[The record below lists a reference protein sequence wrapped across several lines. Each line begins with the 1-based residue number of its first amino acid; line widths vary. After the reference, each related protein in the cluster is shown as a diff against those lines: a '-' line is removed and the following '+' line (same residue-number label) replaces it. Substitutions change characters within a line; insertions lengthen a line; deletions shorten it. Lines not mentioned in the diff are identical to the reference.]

1 MTSVSPSPA
10 AANDNQLRRNALGL
24 PSAMAMSL
32 AFISPTIGVIF
43 ISSLI
48 AGKAGLSSPF
58 IFIIGT
64 LGIAL
69 MASTLAQFTRRITS
83 AGTFYKFICQ
93 SFGTSTAFV
102 AGMVLLLAYTLQSPL
117 NTNLF
122 GGFVSQTLAADFG
135 IHISWWILMIFI
147 VVAVGALAWYSVH
160 TSMSFDL
167 AFVIAEVSVAAVLLF
182 LIIVKGGAH
191 GQVPSSFLPTH
202 AASGFGGLGTAF
214 VFIVLAFFGFESSTT
229 VAEETRNPRRN
240 LPIALIGSVVLT
252 GLWFTF
258 AMYSI
263 IVGYGSAHV
272 TQVASATAP
281 LHDLAVRYIGGWYG
295 NLIDLAAISAI
306 IAVLLA
312 IHTAN
317 FRVIYALGRD
327 GVLHRA
333 LGRTHPRHQT
343 PHVAIIAYSI
353 FTLVI
358 GLAAGA
364 GWGPLPA
371 FGDLG
376 YLSSLA
382 ILPVYIGANVALPF
396 FIYRRYRSEFS
407 VLVHVI
413 FPVVSSV
420 IFLLAIWLNVHPYP
434 ATAPNNIFPPL
445 LAAFI
450 VAAIITAAVLRRRQS
465 PALARLGSVL
475 FMEAQAM
482 PEAQDV
488 AGTPT
493 GPGHARGA
501 AGTEAAPDTALG
513 AAGTP
518 APAGD

>member
-1 MTSVSPSPA
+1 MASATPRASAPA
-10 AANDNQLRRNALGL
+10 HADGGDNQLRRNALGL
-24 PSAMAMSL
+24 PSALAISL

-48 AGKAGLSSPF
+48 AGKAGISSPF
-58 IFIIGT
+58 VFIIGT

-122 GGFVSQTLAADFG
+122 GGFVSQTLATDFG
-135 IHISWWILMIFI
+135 IHIAWWILMIVI

-160 TSMSFDL
+160 TSMRFDL
-167 AFVIAEVSVAAVLLF
+167 AFVIAEVTIAGILLL
-182 LIIVKGGAH
+182 LILFKGGDH
-191 GQVPSSFLPTH
+191 GQVPTAFLPTH
-202 AASGFGGLGTAF
+202 SPSGFGGLGEAF

-229 VAEETRNPRRN
+229 VAEEVRKPRRN

-258 AMYSI
+258 AMYAI
-263 IVGYGSAHV
+263 VVGYGSRHV
-272 TQVASATAP
+272 SQIASATAP

-295 NLIDLAAISAI
+295 NLVDLAAVSAI

-317 FRVIYALGRD
+317 FRVLYALGRD
-327 GVLHRA
+327 GALPRP
-333 LGRTHPRHQT
+333 LGRTHPKYKT
-343 PHVAIIAYSI
+343 PHIAIIAYSI

-358 GLAAGA
+358 GMAAGF
-364 GWGPLPA
+364 GWGPVPS

-396 FIYRRYRSEFS
+396 FIYRRYRDEFS
-407 VLVHVI
+407 VVVHVV
-413 FPVVSSV
+413 FPVLSSA
-420 IFLLAIWLNVHPYP
+420 IFLVAIYLSLHPYP
-434 ATAPNNIFPPL
+434 ASAPTNIFPWVL
-445 LAAFI
+445 LGFIAASI
-450 VAAIITAAVLRRRQS
+450 ATAWTLRRRGS
-465 PALARLGSVL
+465 PVLEKLGSVL
-475 FMEAQAM
+475 FMEAQAT
-482 PEAQDV
+482 PEAVDV
-488 AGTPT
+488 AGTPGGPHGPLDRS
-493 GPGHARGA
+493 GPGQVER
-501 AGTEAAPDTALG
+501 TA
-513 AAGTP
+513 
-518 APAGD
+518 D

>member
-1 MTSVSPSPA
+1 MATA
-10 AANDNQLRRNALGL
+10 APPPTAVNDNQLRRNVLGL

-58 IFIIGT
+58 IFLVGT
-64 LGIAL
+64 IGIAL
-69 MASTLAQFTRRITS
+69 MASTLAQFTRRVTS

-102 AGMVLLLAYTLQSPL
+102 AGMVLLLAYVLQGPL

-122 GGFVSQTLAADFG
+122 GGFVSQTLASDFG
-135 IHISWWILMIFI
+135 IHISWWILMLFI
-147 VVAVGALAWYSVH
+147 VLAVGALAWYSVH
-160 TSMSFDL
+160 TSMRFDL
-167 AFVIAEVSVAAVLLF
+167 AFVVAEVSVAGILLL
-182 LIIVKGGAH
+182 LIIFKGGDH

-202 AASGFGGLGTAF
+202 SPSGFGGLGEAF

-229 VAEETRNPRRN
+229 VAEEVRNPRRN

-252 GLWFTF
+252 GLWFSF

-263 IVGYGSAHV
+263 IVGYGAQHV
-272 TQVASATAP
+272 SQISSATAP
-281 LHDLAVRYIGGWYG
+281 LHDLANRYIGSWYA
-295 NLIDLAAISAI
+295 NLVDLAAVSAI

-327 GVLHRA
+327 GALPKL
-333 LGRTHPRHQT
+333 LGRTHPRYKT
-343 PHVAIIAYSI
+343 PHMAIIAYSI

-358 GLAAGA
+358 GLAAGIA
-364 GWGPLPA
+364 WGPLAA

-382 ILPVYIGANVALPF
+382 ILPVYIGANIALPF
-396 FIYRRYRSEFS
+396 FIYHRYRSEFS

-413 FPVVSSV
+413 FPAVSSV
-420 IFLLAIWLNVHPYP
+420 IFLLAIWLSIHPYP
-434 ATAPNNIFPPL
+434 SSAPTNIFPPL

-450 VAAIITAAVLRRRQS
+450 VAAIITAIVLRRRNS
-465 PALARLGSVL
+465 PVLTKLGSVL

-493 GPGHARGA
+493 GP
-501 AGTEAAPDTALG
+501 ESSLG
-513 AAGTP
+513 AGS
-518 APAGD
+518 

>member
-1 MTSVSPSPA
+1 MAA
-10 AANDNQLRRNALGL
+10 AANAPAPGPAPSDNQLKRNALGL
-24 PSAMAMSL
+24 PSAMAISL

-58 IFIIGT
+58 VFIIGT

-122 GGFVSQTLAADFG
+122 GGFVSQILATDFK
-135 IHISWWILMIFI
+135 IHVAWWILMIFI

-160 TSMSFDL
+160 TSMRFDL
-167 AFVIAEVSVAAVLLF
+167 AFVIAEVTIAGILLL
-182 LIIVKGGAH
+182 LIIFKGGDH
-191 GQVPSSFLPTH
+191 GQAPTSFVPTH
-202 AASGFGGLGTAF
+202 SPSGFGGLGEAF

-263 IVGYGSAHV
+263 IVGYGAKHV
-272 TQVASATAP
+272 SQIASATAP
-281 LHDLAVRYIGGWYG
+281 LHDLAVRYIGNWYG
-295 NLIDLAAISAI
+295 DMVDLAAVSAI

-327 GVLHRA
+327 GALPRA
-333 LGRTHPRHQT
+333 LGRTHRKYKT
-343 PHVAIIAYSI
+343 PHVAIIVYSI
-353 FTLVI
+353 FTLTI

-364 GWGPLPA
+364 GWGPIPS

-382 ILPVYIGANVALPF
+382 ILPVYIGANIALPF
-396 FIYRRYRSEFS
+396 FIYRRYRDEFS
-407 VLVHVI
+407 VVVHVV
-413 FPVVSSV
+413 FPVLSSA
-420 IFLLAIWLNVHPYP
+420 IFVVAIYLNLHPYP
-434 ATAPNNIFPPL
+434 ATAPENIFPWVL
-445 LAAFI
+445 VGFI
-450 VAAIITAAVLRRRQS
+450 IASIITAWLLRRRGS
-465 PALARLGSVL
+465 PVLERLGSVL
-475 FMEAQAM
+475 FMEAQSI
-482 PEAQDV
+482 PEAVDV
-488 AGTPT
+488 AATPGAPLGPLDRS
-493 GPGHARGA
+493 GPGRVER
-501 AGTEAAPDTALG
+501 TPD
-513 AAGTP
+513 
-518 APAGD
+518 

>member
-1 MTSVSPSPA
+1 MASA
-10 AANDNQLRRNALGL
+10 APPPTAVTDNQLRRNALGL

-58 IFIIGT
+58 VFIVGT

-122 GGFVSQTLAADFG
+122 GGFVSQTLATDFG
-135 IHISWWILMIFI
+135 IHISWWILMIVI
-147 VVAVGALAWYSVH
+147 VLAVGALAWYSVH
-160 TSMSFDL
+160 TSMRFDL
-167 AFVIAEVSVAAVLLF
+167 AFVIAEVSVAGILLL
-182 LIIVKGGAH
+182 LIIFKGGDH
-191 GQVPSSFLPTH
+191 GQAPATLLPTH
-202 AASGFGGLGTAF
+202 SPSGFGGLGEAF

-263 IVGYGSAHV
+263 IVGYGTGHV
-272 TQVASATAP
+272 NQIASATAP
-281 LHDLAVRYIGGWYG
+281 LHDLGQRYIGGWYA
-295 NLIDLAAISAI
+295 NLVDLAAVSAI

-317 FRVIYALGRD
+317 FRVLYALGRD
-327 GVLHRA
+327 GVLPKQ
-333 LGRTHPRHQT
+333 LGRTHHRHQT
-343 PHVAIIAYSI
+343 PHVAIIVYSI

-364 GWGPLPA
+364 GWGPLAA

-396 FIYRRYRSEFS
+396 FIYHRYRSEFS
-407 VLVHVI
+407 VVVHVV
-413 FPVVSSV
+413 FPAVSSV
-420 IFLLAIWLNVHPYP
+420 IFLLAIWLSIHPYP
-434 ATAPNNIFPPL
+434 ASTPTNIFPPL

-450 VAAIITAAVLRRRQS
+450 IAAIITALVLRRRNS
-465 PALARLGSVL
+465 PVLAKLGNVL

-488 AGTPT
+488 AGTPV
-493 GPGHARGA
+493 GP
-501 AGTEAAPDTALG
+501 ENALG
-513 AAGTP
+513 ATG
-518 APAGD
+518 G

>member
-1 MTSVSPSPA
+1 MTTHAGSPPA
-10 AANDNQLRRNALGL
+10 SDNQLKRNVLGL
-24 PSAMAMSL
+24 PSALAMSL

-48 AGKAGLSSPF
+48 AGKAGLASPF
-58 IFIIGT
+58 IFLVGT

-69 MASTLAQFTRRITS
+69 MASTLAQFTKRVTS

-102 AGMVLLLAYTLQSPL
+102 AGMVLLLSYTLQSPL

-135 IHISWWILMIFI
+135 IHIAWWVLMIFI
-147 VVAVGALAWYSVH
+147 VVAIGALAWYSVH
-160 TSMSFDL
+160 TSMRFDL
-167 AFVIAEVSVAAVLLF
+167 AFVIAEVSVTGILLL
-182 LIIVKGGAH
+182 LIIFKGGAA

-202 AASGFGGLGTAF
+202 SASGFGGLGEAF

-229 VAEETRNPRRN
+229 VAEEVKNPRRN

-252 GLWFTF
+252 GLWFSF

-272 TQVASATAP
+272 GQIASATAP

-295 NLIDLAAISAI
+295 NLVDLAAVSAI

-327 GVLHRA
+327 GVLPRP
-333 LGRTHPRHQT
+333 LGRTHHKHKT
-343 PHVAIIAYSI
+343 PHISIIAYSI

-358 GLAAGA
+358 GLVAGVA
-364 GWGPLPA
+364 WGPLPA
-371 FGDLG
+371 FGDIG

-407 VLVHVI
+407 VLVHAI
-413 FPVVSSV
+413 FPALSSL
-420 IFLLAIWLNVHPYP
+420 IFLIAIWLSIHPYP
-434 ATAPNNIFPPL
+434 TTAPTNIFPWL
-445 LAAFI
+445 LAVFMVGSVI
-450 VAAIITAAVLRRRQS
+450 AAVVLRRRRS
-465 PALARLGSVL
+465 PMLAKLGEVL
-475 FMEAQAM
+475 FIQG
-482 PEAQDV
+482 D
-488 AGTPT
+488 
-493 GPGHARGA
+493 GA
-501 AGTEAAPDTALG
+501 AGEDAESGPALPGSAMSPDGMEAAQG
-513 AAGTP
+513 
-518 APAGD
+518 

>member
-1 MTSVSPSPA
+1 MA
-10 AANDNQLRRNALGL
+10 AANAPAPAPDRATSDNQLKRNALGL
-24 PSAMAMSL
+24 PSAMAISL

-58 IFIIGT
+58 VFIIGT

-93 SFGTSTAFV
+93 AFGTSTAFV

-122 GGFVSQTLAADFG
+122 GGFVSQTLASDFG
-135 IHISWWILMIFI
+135 VHIAWWVLMIFI
-147 VVAVGALAWYSVH
+147 VIAVGALAWYSVH
-160 TSMSFDL
+160 TSMRFDL
-167 AFVIAEVSVAAVLLF
+167 AFVIAEVTIAGILLL
-182 LIIVKGGAH
+182 LIIFKGGDH
-191 GQVPSSFLPTH
+191 GQAPTAFLPTH
-202 AASGFGGLGTAF
+202 SPSGFGGLGEAF

-263 IVGYGSAHV
+263 VVGYGAKHV
-272 TQVASATAP
+272 SQIASATAP
-281 LHDLAVRYIGGWYG
+281 LHVLAVRYIGGWYG
-295 NLIDLAAISAI
+295 DMVDLAAISAI

-317 FRVIYALGRD
+317 FRVLYALGRD
-327 GVLHRA
+327 GALPRA
-333 LGRTHPRHQT
+333 LGRTHPRHKT

-358 GLAAGA
+358 GLAAGF
-364 GWGPLPA
+364 GWGPIPS

-396 FIYRRYRSEFS
+396 FIYKRYRDEFS
-407 VLVHVI
+407 VVVHVV
-413 FPVVSSV
+413 FPVLSSA
-420 IFLLAIWLNVHPYP
+420 IFVVAIYLSLHPYP
-434 ATAPNNIFPPL
+434 ATAPENIFPWVL
-445 LAAFI
+445 LGFI
-450 VAAIITAAVLRRRQS
+450 IASIVTAWLLHRRGSPVLE
-465 PALARLGSVL
+465 RLGSVL
-475 FMEAQAM
+475 FMEAQSI
-482 PEAQDV
+482 PEAADV
-488 AGTPT
+488 AGTPSGPAGALDRA
-493 GPGHARGA
+493 GPGPVER
-501 AGTEAAPDTALG
+501 
-513 AAGTP
+513 TP
-518 APAGD
+518 E

>member
-1 MTSVSPSPA
+1 MSTA
-10 AANDNQLRRNALGL
+10 APPPTVVNDNQLRRNVLGL
-24 PSAMAMSL
+24 PSALAISL

-58 IFIIGT
+58 IFLVGT

-102 AGMVLLLAYTLQSPL
+102 AGMVLLLAYVLQSPL

-122 GGFVSQTLAADFG
+122 GGFLSQTLASDFG
-135 IHISWWILMIFI
+135 VHITWWILMLFI
-147 VVAVGALAWYSVH
+147 VLAVGALAWYSVH
-160 TSMSFDL
+160 TSMRFDL
-167 AFVIAEVSVAAVLLF
+167 AFVIAEVSVAGILLL
-182 LIIVKGGAH
+182 LIIFKGGDH
-191 GQVPSSFLPTH
+191 GQVPTSFLPTH
-202 AASGFGGLGTAF
+202 SPSGFGGLGEAF

-229 VAEETRNPRRN
+229 VAEEVRNPRRN

-252 GLWFTF
+252 GLWFSF

-263 IVGYGSAHV
+263 IVGYGARHV
-272 TQVASATAP
+272 DQISSATAP
-281 LHDLAVRYIGGWYG
+281 LHDLAQRYIGGWYA
-295 NLIDLAAISAI
+295 NLVDLAAVSAI

-327 GVLHRA
+327 GALPKL
-333 LGRTHPRHQT
+333 LGRTHPRYKT
-343 PHVAIIAYSI
+343 PHMAIIAYSI

-358 GLAAGA
+358 GLLAGIA
-364 GWGPLPA
+364 WGPLPA

-382 ILPVYIGANVALPF
+382 ILPVYIGANIALPF
-396 FIYRRYRSEFS
+396 FIYHRYRTEFS
-407 VLVHVI
+407 VVVHVI
-413 FPVVSSV
+413 FPAVSSV
-420 IFLLAIWLNVHPYP
+420 IFLLAIWLSIHPYP
-434 ATAPNNIFPPL
+434 ATAPTKYFPPL

-450 VAAIITAAVLRRRQS
+450 VAAIITAIVLRRRNS
-465 PALARLGSVL
+465 PVLAKLGSVL

-493 GPGHARGA
+493 GPGG
-501 AGTEAAPDTALG
+501 ALG
-513 AAGTP
+513 G
-518 APAGD
+518 

>member
-1 MTSVSPSPA
+1 MSAATPSTRA
-10 AANDNQLRRNALGL
+10 ASDNQLKRNALGL

-43 ISSLI
+43 ISALI

-58 IFIIGT
+58 VFIVGT

-69 MASTLAQFTRRITS
+69 MASTLAQFTRRVTS

-93 SFGTSTAFV
+93 SFGTATAFV

-122 GGFVSQTLAADFG
+122 GGFVSQVLAADFG
-135 IHISWWILMIFI
+135 IHITWWVLMIGI
-147 VVAVGALAWYSVH
+147 VLAVGALAWYSVH
-160 TSMSFDL
+160 TSMRFDL
-167 AFVIAEVSVAAVLLF
+167 AFVVAEVSVAAILLL
-182 LIIVKGGAH
+182 LIVFRGGDH
-191 GQVPSSFLPTH
+191 GQVPSAFLPSH
-202 AASGFGGLGTAF
+202 SPSGFGGLGEAF

-252 GLWFTF
+252 GLWFAF

-272 TQVASATAP
+272 SKIASATAP
-281 LHDLAVRYIGGWYG
+281 LHDLATRYIGGWYG
-295 NLIDLAAISAI
+295 NLIDLAAVSAI

-317 FRVIYALGRD
+317 FRVLYALGRD
-327 GVLHRA
+327 GALPRA
-333 LGRTHPRHQT
+333 LGRTHARHKT
-343 PHVAIIAYSI
+343 PHVAIIAYSV

-358 GLAAGA
+358 GLAAGIA
-364 GWGPLPA
+364 WGPLPS

-376 YLSSLA
+376 YLS
-382 ILPVYIGANVALPF
+382 
-396 FIYRRYRSEFS
+396 
-407 VLVHVI
+407 VLVHVV

-420 IFLLAIWLNVHPYP
+420 IFLAAIWLSIHPYP
-434 ATAPNNIFPPL
+434 TSAPTNLFPPL

-450 VAAIITAAVLRRRQS
+450 VASIVAAYVLRRRGS
-465 PALARLGSVL
+465 AVLARLGAVL

-482 PEAQDV
+482 PEAQDI
-488 AGTPT
+488 
-493 GPGHARGA
+493 
-501 AGTEAAPDTALG
+501 
-513 AAGTP
+513 AGTP
-518 APAGD
+518 AGPDGMLAQPGILGAADDRAPLAGGEG

>member
-1 MTSVSPSPA
+1 MSTA
-10 AANDNQLRRNALGL
+10 APPPTAVNDNQLRRNVLGL

-58 IFIIGT
+58 IFLVGT
-64 LGIAL
+64 VGIAL

-102 AGMVLLLAYTLQSPL
+102 AGMVLLLAYVLQSPL

-122 GGFVSQTLAADFG
+122 GGFVSQTLASDFG

-147 VVAVGALAWYSVH
+147 VLAVGALAWYSVH
-160 TSMSFDL
+160 TSMRFDL
-167 AFVIAEVSVAAVLLF
+167 AFVVAEVSVAGILLL
-182 LIIVKGGAH
+182 LIIFKGGDH

-202 AASGFGGLGTAF
+202 SPSGFGGLGEAF

-229 VAEETRNPRRN
+229 VAEEVRNPRRN

-252 GLWFTF
+252 GLWFSF

-263 IVGYGSAHV
+263 IVGYGARHV
-272 TQVASATAP
+272 SQISSATAP
-281 LHDLAVRYIGGWYG
+281 LHDLAQRYIGGWYA
-295 NLIDLAAISAI
+295 NLVDLAAVSAI

-327 GVLHRA
+327 GALPKL
-333 LGRTHPRHQT
+333 LGRTHPRHKT
-343 PHVAIIAYSI
+343 PHMAIIAYSI

-358 GLAAGA
+358 GLAAGIA
-364 GWGPLPA
+364 WGPLPA

-382 ILPVYIGANVALPF
+382 ILPVYIGANIALPF
-396 FIYRRYRSEFS
+396 FIYHRYRSEFS
-407 VLVHVI
+407 VVVHVI
-413 FPVVSSV
+413 FPAVSSV
-420 IFLLAIWLNVHPYP
+420 IFLLAIWLSIHPYP
-434 ATAPNNIFPPL
+434 ATAPTKFFPPL
-445 LAAFI
+445 LAVFV
-450 VAAIITAAVLRRRQS
+450 VAAIITAIVLRRRNS
-465 PALARLGSVL
+465 PVLAKLGSVL

-488 AGTPT
+488 AGTPA
-493 GPGHARGA
+493 GPGS
-501 AGTEAAPDTALG
+501 ALG
-513 AAGTP
+513 G
-518 APAGD
+518 

>member
-1 MTSVSPSPA
+1 MATVPPPA
-10 AANDNQLRRNALGL
+10 EVTDNQLRRNALGL

-58 IFIIGT
+58 VFIIGT

-122 GGFVSQTLAADFG
+122 GGFVSQTLASDFG
-135 IHISWWILMIFI
+135 VHISWWILMIVI
-147 VVAVGALAWYSVH
+147 VLAVGALAWYSVH
-160 TSMSFDL
+160 TSMRFDL
-167 AFVIAEVSVAAVLLF
+167 AFVIAEVSIAGALLL
-182 LIIVKGGAH
+182 LIVFKGGDH
-191 GQVPSSFLPTH
+191 GQAPSALLPSH
-202 AASGFGGLGTAF
+202 SPSGFGGLGEAF

-263 IVGYGSAHV
+263 IVGYGTGHV
-272 TQVASATAP
+272 GQIASASAP
-281 LHDLAVRYIGGWYG
+281 LHDLAQRYIGGWYA
-295 NLIDLAAISAI
+295 NLVDLAAVSAI

-317 FRVIYALGRD
+317 FRVLYALGRD
-327 GVLHRA
+327 GVLPKP
-333 LGRTHPRHQT
+333 LGRTHRTHQT
-343 PHVAIIAYSI
+343 PHVAIIVYSI

-364 GWGPLPA
+364 GWGPLSA
-371 FGDLG
+371 FADLG

-396 FIYRRYRSEFS
+396 FIHRRYRSEFS
-407 VLVHVI
+407 VVVHVV
-413 FPVVSSV
+413 FPVLSSL
-420 IFLLAIWLNVHPYP
+420 IFLVAIWLSIHPYP
-434 ATAPNNIFPPL
+434 ATAPENIFPPL
-445 LAAFI
+445 LVAFI
-450 VAAIITAAVLRRRQS
+450 VASVVVAVVLRRRGS
-465 PALARLGSVL
+465 PVLAKLGAVL

-488 AGTPT
+488 T
-493 GPGHARGA
+493 HA
-501 AGTEAAPDTALG
+501 TVDPETALG
-513 AAGTP
+513 GT
-518 APAGD
+518 GG

>member
-1 MTSVSPSPA
+1 MATAKPRATATAPA
-10 AANDNQLRRNALGL
+10 AVSENQLKRNALGL

-135 IHISWWILMIFI
+135 IHIAWWILMIFI
-147 VVAVGALAWYSVH
+147 VIAVGALAWYSVH
-160 TSMSFDL
+160 TSMRFDL
-167 AFVIAEVSVAAVLLF
+167 AFVIAEVTVAGILLL
-182 LIIVKGGAH
+182 LIIFKGGDH
-191 GQVPSSFLPTH
+191 GQVPTSFLPTH
-202 AASGFGGLGTAF
+202 SPSGFGGLGEAF

-252 GLWFTF
+252 GLWFSF

-263 IVGYGSAHV
+263 IVGYGARHV
-272 TQVASATAP
+272 SQIASATAP
-281 LHDLAVRYIGGWYG
+281 LHVLAVRYIGSWYG
-295 NLIDLAAISAI
+295 DMVDLAAVSAI

-317 FRVIYALGRD
+317 FRVLYALGRD
-327 GVLHRA
+327 GALPRA
-333 LGRTHPRHQT
+333 LGRTHPRHET
-343 PHVAIIAYSI
+343 PHVAIIVYSI

-358 GLAAGA
+358 GLAAGF
-364 GWGPLPA
+364 GWGPLPS

-407 VLVHVI
+407 VLVHAV
-413 FPVVSSV
+413 FPALSSA
-420 IFLLAIWLNVHPYP
+420 IFLVAIYLSLHPYP
-434 ATAPNNIFPPL
+434 TSAPETIFPWVL
-445 LAAFI
+445 LGFI
-450 VAAIITAAVLRRRQS
+450 AAAIITAWELRRRGS
-465 PALARLGSVL
+465 PVLEKLGSVL
-475 FMEAQAM
+475 FMEAQAV
-482 PEAQDV
+482 PAAADV
-488 AGTPT
+488 AGTPA
-493 GPGHARGA
+493 GP
-501 AGTEAAPDTALG
+501 AGPLDPPG
-513 AAGTP
+513 P
-518 APAGD
+518 APAGGTAG

>member
-1 MTSVSPSPA
+1 MASLTPSASADARA
-10 AANDNQLRRNALGL
+10 ADGDNQLRRNALGL
-24 PSAMAMSL
+24 PSALAISL

-58 IFIIGT
+58 VFIIGT

-102 AGMVLLLAYTLQSPL
+102 AGMVLLLAYVLQSPL

-122 GGFVSQTLAADFG
+122 GGFVSQTLSSDFG
-135 IHISWWILMIFI
+135 IHIAWWILMIFI
-147 VVAVGALAWYSVH
+147 VIAVGALAWYSVH

-167 AFVIAEVSVAAVLLF
+167 AFVIAEVSVAGILLF
-182 LIIVKGGAH
+182 LIVFKGGDH
-191 GQVPSSFLPTH
+191 GQAPTAFLPSH
-202 AASGFGGLGTAF
+202 SPSGFGGLGEAF

-263 IVGYGSAHV
+263 IVGYGTRHV
-272 TQVASATAP
+272 SQIASASAP
-281 LHDLAVRYIGGWYG
+281 LHDLAQRYIAGWYA
-295 NLIDLAAISAI
+295 NLVDLAAVSAI

-317 FRVIYALGRD
+317 FRVLYALGRD
-327 GVLHRA
+327 GVLPKP
-333 LGRTHPRHQT
+333 LGRTHPKHQT
-343 PHVAIIAYSI
+343 PHVAIIVYSI

-364 GWGPLPA
+364 GWGPLA
-371 FGDLG
+371 SFGDLG

-396 FIYRRYRSEFS
+396 FIYRRYRNEFS
-407 VLVHVI
+407 VIVHVV
-413 FPVVSSV
+413 FPVVSSA
-420 IFLLAIWLNVHPYP
+420 IFLVAIWLSIHPYP
-434 ATAPNNIFPPL
+434 TSAPENIFPWLL
-445 LAAFI
+445 LAFI
-450 VAAIITAAVLRRRQS
+450 IASIAVALVLRRRGS
-465 PALARLGSVL
+465 PVLAKLGSVL

-493 GPGHARGA
+493 GPAS
-501 AGTEAAPDTALG
+501 ALG
-513 AAGTP
+513 GT
-518 APAGD
+518 GG

>member
-1 MTSVSPSPA
+1 
-10 AANDNQLRRNALGL
+10 
-24 PSAMAMSL
+24 MAMSL

-58 IFIIGT
+58 IFIVGT

-122 GGFVSQTLAADFG
+122 GGFVSQTLSADFG
-135 IHISWWILMIFI
+135 IHVSWWILMVVI
-147 VVAVGALAWYSVH
+147 VIAVGALAWYSVH

-167 AFVIAEVSVAAVLLF
+167 AFVIAEVSVAGILLF
-182 LIIVKGGAH
+182 LIIFKGGAH
-191 GQVPSSFLPTH
+191 GQAPSSFLPTH
-202 AASGFGGLGTAF
+202 SASGFGGLGTAF

-272 TQVASATAP
+272 SQVASATAP

-295 NLIDLAAISAI
+295 NLVDLAAVSAI

-343 PHVAIIAYSI
+343 PHVAIIVYSV

-371 FGDLG
+371 FGVPRVPV
-376 YLSSLA
+376 LA
-382 ILPVYIGANVALPF
+382 GDPAGLHRRQCRAAVLHLPALPQ
-396 FIYRRYRSEFS
+396 R
-407 VLVHVI
+407 
-413 FPVVSSV
+413 
-420 IFLLAIWLNVHPYP
+420 
-434 ATAPNNIFPPL
+434 
-445 LAAFI
+445 
-450 VAAIITAAVLRRRQS
+450 VLRRRARGLPGGVERDL
-465 PALARLGSVL
+465 PARHLAQRPPLSGDRAQQHLPAAARGVHPRRDRHRAGAAQARLAG
-475 FMEAQAM
+475 AGQARQR
-482 PEAQDV
+482 AV
-488 AGTPT
+488 HGGA
-493 GPGHARGA
+493 GHARGTGRGRDADRPGQRAGRGRRA
-501 AGTEAAPDTALG
+501 ARRPGRRALG

-518 APAGD
+518 APRAGQRPRRPGC